1 MHRHFEDEI
10 AELRTELLYMAS
22 LAEKAVEFSINALTH
37 RDAALAQKVIDED
50 PQINQLEVKIDNM
63 CVELIA
69 RLQPMA
75 SDLRFIA
82 AAMRINNDLERIGD
96 HAVNIAQHTQE
107 LLKEPEL
114 KPLIDIP
121 RMATVAQGMVK
132 SALDAFVHGAVQQAI
147 QVCQSDDE
155 VDALEDQVLRELIT
169 YMANDPRTIS
179 RAIHLIMIAKN
190 LERVA
195 DLSTNVAEEVVFMV
209 EARSIKHHLA
219 KNDVHERSKMQYN

>member
-1 MHRHFEDEI
+1 MHRHFEDEL

-22 LAEKAVEFSINALTH
+22 LAEKAVEFSIQALTH
-37 RDAALAQKVIDED
+37 RDAALAQKVINED
-50 PQINQLEVKIDNM
+50 PQIDQLEVKIDNVG
-63 CVELIA
+63 VELIA

-82 AAMRINNDLERIGD
+82 AAIRINNDLERIGD

-107 LLKEPEL
+107 LLNEPEL

-121 RMATVAQGMVK
+121 RMALLAQGMVK
-132 SALDAFVHGAVQQAI
+132 TALDAFVHGDVPQAI
-147 QVCQSDDE
+147 RVCQSDDE

-209 EARSIKHHLA
+209 EARSIKHHLGD
-219 KNDVHERSKMQYN
+219 KDVHERSMTQ

>member
-22 LAEKAVEFSINALTH
+22 LAEKAVEFSITALKD
-37 RDAALAQKVIDED
+37 RDANLAQKIIDED
-50 PQINQLEVKIDNM
+50 DRINQLEVKIDNL

-75 SDLRFIA
+75 SDLRFITSA
-82 AAMRINNDLERIGD
+82 IRINNDLERIGD

-107 LLKEPEL
+107 LLNEPEL

-121 RMATVAQGMVK
+121 RMATLAQGMVK
-132 SALDAFVHGAVQQAI
+132 SALDAFVHGDVQQAI
-147 QVCQSDDE
+147 TVCQRDDE
-155 VDALEDQVLRELIT
+155 VDGLEDQVLRELIT
-169 YMANDPRTIS
+169 YMANDSRTIS

-209 EARSIKHHLA
+209 EARSIKHHLGKA
-219 KNDVHERSKMQYN
+219 DVHERAKMPS

>member
-22 LAEKAVEFSINALTH
+22 LAEKAVASSILALTH

-50 PQINQLEVKIDNM
+50 THINQLEVNIDNLA
-63 CVELIA
+63 VELIA
-69 RLQPMA
+69 RVQPMA
-75 SDLRFIA
+75 GDLRFITA
-82 AAMRINNDLERIGD
+82 TMRINKDLERIGD

-107 LLKEPEL
+107 LLNEPEL

-121 RMATVAQGMVK
+121 RMALLAQGMVK
-132 SALDAFVHGAVQQAI
+132 TALDAFVHGDVAQATR
-147 QVCQSDDE
+147 VCQRDDE
-155 VDALEDQVLRELIT
+155 VDALEDQLLRELIT
-169 YMANDPRTIS
+169 YMANDPRTVS

-219 KNDVHERSKMQYN
+219 KKDVHDRRIIH

>member
-1 MHRHFEDEI
+1 MHRHFEDEL

-22 LAEKAVEFSINALTH
+22 LAEKAVEFSITALKN
-37 RDAALAQKVIDED
+37 RDAKLAQKVIEED
-50 PQINQLEVKIDNM
+50 KQLNQLEVKIDAL
-63 CVELIA
+63 CVDLIA
-69 RLQPMA
+69 RIQPLA
-75 SDLRFIA
+75 KDLRFIA
-82 AAMRINNDLERIGD
+82 SAMRIDKDLERIGD

-121 RMATVAQGMVK
+121 RMATLAQGMVK
-132 SALDAFVHGAVQQAI
+132 SAIDAFVHGDVQQAI
-147 QVCQSDDE
+147 NLCRSDDE

-169 YMANDPRTIS
+169 YMANDSRTIS

-195 DLSTNVAEEVVFMV
+195 DLSTNVAEEVVFMI
-209 EARSIKHHLA
+209 EARSVKHHLG
-219 KNDVHERSKMQYN
+219 KNDVHDSPQMR

>member
-22 LAEKAVEFSINALTH
+22 LAEKAVEFSITALKN
-37 RDAALAQKVIDED
+37 RDAKLAQKIIDED
-50 PQINQLEVKIDNM
+50 NQINQHEVKIDNL

-75 SDLRFIA
+75 SDLRFITSA
-82 AAMRINNDLERIGD
+82 IRINNDLERIGD

-132 SALDAFVHGAVQQAI
+132 SALDAFVHGDVQQAI
-147 QVCQSDDE
+147 KVCQSDDE

-169 YMANDPRTIS
+169 YMANDSRTIS
-179 RAIHLIMIAKN
+179 RAIHLIIIAKN

-209 EARSIKHHLA
+209 EARSIKHHLG
-219 KNDVHERSKMQYN
+219 KDDVHERSKMPS

>member
-1 MHRHFEDEI
+1 MHRHFEDEL

-22 LAEKAVEFSINALTH
+22 LAEKAVEFSISALKN

-50 PQINQLEVKIDNM
+50 PQINLLEVKIDNL

-69 RLQPMA
+69 RFQPMA
-75 SDLRFIA
+75 SDLRFVA
-82 AAMRINNDLERIGD
+82 SAMRINNDLERIAD
-96 HAVNIAQHTQE
+96 HAVNVAQHTLE

-132 SALDAFVHGAVQQAI
+132 SALDAFVHSQVQQAI
-147 QVCQSDDE
+147 TVCQSDDE

-169 YMANDPRTIS
+169 YMANDPRTIA
-179 RAIHLIMIAKN
+179 RAIHLIIIAKN

-195 DLSTNVAEEVVFMV
+195 DLATNIAEEVVFMI
-209 EARSIKHHLA
+209 EARSIKHHLD
-219 KNDVHERSKMQYN
+219 KDDVHERGKMQ

>member
-1 MHRHFEDEI
+1 
-10 AELRTELLYMAS
+10 MAS
-22 LAEKAVEFSINALTH
+22 LAEKAVEFSINALTQ

-50 PQINQLEVKIDNM
+50 SHIDQLEVKIDNLA
-63 CVELIA
+63 VELIA
-69 RLQPMA
+69 RVQPMA
-75 SDLRFIA
+75 SDLRFIT

-107 LLKEPEL
+107 LLNEPEL

-121 RMATVAQGMVK
+121 RMAALAQGMVK
-132 SALDAFVHGAVQQAI
+132 SALDAFVHSAVPQAI
-147 QVCQSDDE
+147 QVCSSDDE

-209 EARSIKHHLA
+209 EARSIKHHLD
-219 KNDVHERSKMQYN
+219 KNDVHERSMTP